1 MTTFTTLENIA
12 NQFTN
17 ENLRNLFT
25 ISFKRLVKIATEK
38 GIDFDLA
45 NRMAF
50 DILIKEGGFENLV
63 LRIAKQ

>member
-1 MTTFTTLENIA
+1 MAFTTLENIA

-50 DILIKEGGFENLV
+50 DILIKEGGFENLA